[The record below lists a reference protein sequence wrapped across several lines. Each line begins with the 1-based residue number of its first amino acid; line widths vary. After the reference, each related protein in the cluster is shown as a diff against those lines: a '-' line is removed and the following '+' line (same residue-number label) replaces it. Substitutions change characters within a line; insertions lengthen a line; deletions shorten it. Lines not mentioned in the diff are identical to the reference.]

1 VEQVAG
7 PEDIHI
13 NGIEME
19 GNDGNLEK
27 KASQG
32 GC

>member
-13 NGIEME
+13 NGIEIR
-19 GNDGNLEK
+19 GNNRNLK